1 MANRLN
7 SSEVL
12 RQIDNLTLDLIKL
25 KKNVLRNLKAEAKTK
40 KSKPSLFGSVSGN
53 DISEEIIEESKK
65 NLFRE
70 LKDM

>member
-25 KKNVLRNLKAEAKTK
+25 KKNVLRNLKAEVKTK

>member
-1 MANRLN
+1 
-7 SSEVL
+7 
-12 RQIDNLTLDLIKL
+12 LDLIKL

-70 LKDM
+70 IKDM

>member
-25 KKNVLRNLKAEAKTK
+25 KKNVLRNLKSEAKTK